1 MAFVHCHG
9 VPHGKCDWE
18 QDDFWSWSYNPIET
32 FIDYVK
38 TYIWPRWVGIDRE
51 FISKGKIAQFLGMI
65 RVVQKPWPYTDK
77 ACEASPLPTKPPRT
91 ILTYQEFSWSIL
103 GRRFIY
109 MIRKFRT
116 MRWWTWNSYIKARHK
131 GRIVCPKCGNT
142 KLCVD

>member
-9 VPHGKCDWE
+9 VPYGKCDWE

-38 TYIWPRWVGIDRE
+38 TYIWPRWVGLDRE
-51 FISKGKIAQFLGMI
+51 FVSKGKLSRFFV
-65 RVVQKPWPYTDK
+65 RVIEKPWPYTDK
-77 ACEASPLPTKPPRT
+77 VCCVEGGVVPKTMREH
-91 ILTYQEFSWSIL
+91 QEFSWSIL

-109 MIRKFRT
+109 MVRKFRT
-116 MRWWTWNSYIKARHK
+116 MRWWTWNSYLKARTN
-131 GRIVCPKCGNT
+131 GNVACPKCGNS